1 MAGWKFGNKQ
11 KEKKEEEDE
20 DVEYVE
26 EEVEVDSNGD
36 EVEYVEEEVEVT
48 DDEDENKEE
57 SATATDNTANPSAS
71 GNSTGEDDSNIAE
84 VRLAPIC
91 DDVDTGAD
99 TGGKGK
105 RVSFEGEWDWR
116 CVLTTQRSRT

>member
-11 KEKKEEEDE
+11 KEKKEDEDE

-71 GNSTGEDDSNIAE
+71 GNSAGDDDSNIAE
-84 VRLAPIC
+84 VRLVPVC
-91 DDVDTGAD
+91 DNVDTRANS
-99 TGGKGK
+99 GGKGK
-105 RVSFEGEWDWR
+105 RVSSEGEWDWR

>member
-1 MAGWKFGNKQ
+1 MAGWKFGSKQ
-11 KEKKEEEDE
+11 KEKQEEEDE

-57 SATATDNTANPSAS
+57 NGADMDSTANPSAS
-71 GNSTGEDDSNIAE
+71 GNSAGDDDSNMAE
-84 VRLAPIC
+84 VRFVSIC
-91 DDVDTGAD
+91 NDVDAGANS
-99 TGGKGK
+99 GGKGK
-105 RVSFEGEWDWR
+105 RVPIERE
-116 CVLTTQRSRT
+116 